1 MSDSSGSGQN
11 LLVRSAMKF
20 KYVTRAVGTRELV
33 AVQTFEMRS
42 LAVASHLHGDIW
54 NANFAWTDRF
64 RSTMYIL
71 DELSR
76 RWQKAEVIN

>member
-1 MSDSSGSGQN
+1 
-11 LLVRSAMKF
+11 MKI
-20 KYVTRAVGTRELV
+20 KIVTRAMGFPALSAAEKFEFRSLV
-33 AVQTFEMRS
+33 A
-42 LAVASHLHGDIW
+42 ASQFHGDFW

-64 RSTMYIL
+64 HSTMYIL